1 MVFSTLLFLFRFLPI
16 TLALYYLAPAKWK
29 NTVLFVC
36 SLVFYSWGEVRL
48 FPIMALAILIN
59 YTAGLG
65 MEKFAHSKRARLFF
79 LIYSIVGSIGM
90 LMFFKYT
97 NFFITNINALLGTS
111 IATLSLTLPLGISF
125 FTVQSVGYAVDVYRK
140 KYAAEPSAC
149 NFALFVSFFPLI
161 SSGPIMRGD
170 KLLPQLRAPR
180 ALRTDRAAHALVT
193 FALGLFSKVAVA
205 DLLAVFANAVYGDV
219 TAYTGLTLTFGALCY
234 GLQLYF
240 DFSGYSLMAL
250 GAAELLGLQL
260 TTNFDTPYFSRSIR
274 EFWGRWHISFSSW
287 LKDYVYIPLG
297 GNRKGKARKYLNL
310 LLTFLVSGVWH
321 GVGLTYLIWGALHGV
336 YQIAGDATDRLR
348 GRVYAALHV
357 SRTGRLACAWQ
368 CLCTF
373 ALVNAAWVFFRAASV
388 HDALYVLT
396 AQFRNVSLTGL
407 LADIRAIAASFN
419 AKSLLSAAFL
429 AFVLLALAGGVLLD
443 CARRFKAPGGDLS
456 ARMLSLPLIF
466 RWLLYYALAAFIFA
480 GFLMNNGYFAT
491 AANFL
496 YNNF

>member
-1 MVFSTLLFLFRFLPI
+1 
-16 TLALYYLAPAKWK
+16 
-29 NTVLFVC
+29 
-36 SLVFYSWGEVRL
+36 
-48 FPIMALAILIN
+48 
-59 YTAGLG
+59 
-65 MEKFAHSKRARLFF
+65 
-79 LIYSIVGSIGM
+79 
-90 LMFFKYT
+90 
-97 NFFITNINALLGTS
+97 
-111 IATLSLTLPLGISF
+111 
-125 FTVQSVGYAVDVYRK
+125 
-140 KYAAEPSAC
+140 
-149 NFALFVSFFPLI
+149 
-161 SSGPIMRGD
+161 MRGD

-321 GVGLTYLIWGALHGV
+321 GVGPTYLIWGALHGV